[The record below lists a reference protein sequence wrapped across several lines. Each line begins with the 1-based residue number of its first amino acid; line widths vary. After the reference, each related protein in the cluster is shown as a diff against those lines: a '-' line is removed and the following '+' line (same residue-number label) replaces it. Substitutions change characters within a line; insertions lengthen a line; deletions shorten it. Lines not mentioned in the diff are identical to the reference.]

1 VLFSPAGVTADDVI
15 KELVRAEPGGR
26 VLVVVS
32 SDRQVADTVARDG
45 ARTAG
50 SAVLLGLIG
59 A

>member
-1 VLFSPAGVTADDVI
+1 
-15 KELVRAEPGGR
+15 

-32 SDRQVADTVARDG
+32 SDRQVVDTARRDG

-59 A
+59 G